1 MKHLFSADVSLGRNS
16 LGHLSIQEGRSMYMK
31 YPLPYVC
38 ESLSLSVSQ
47 SPSQAG
53 ACSPPQVQC
62 AHTHMCTTLPRHL
75 RLIQELLTEP
85 STHIHLP
92 QAHLPSQNIPSAG
105 TYHWRKEGRPP
116 SSCLSVSLSW
126 RIPLL
131 PHPTRPQ
138 HTPWLC
144 SAFPWIHLSSTSWD
158 HFIQSQFSLSVGWDW
173 NPKLWISFHILPHLL
188 GFTWWTRWAAFLSFV
203 RKHPKPH
210 LSFFPSKPSDL
221 LLRRSSQD
229 DISQSK
235 GAGYIWPPGVKWDRT
250 VLRPN
255 IFCVLEQITAAH

>member
-116 SSCLSVSLSW
+116 LLLPLRLSVLENSFAPPPHPPPTHTMAVLSLSLDPPELHKL
-126 RIPLL
+126 R
-131 PHPTRPQ
+131 
-138 HTPWLC
+138 
-144 SAFPWIHLSSTSWD
+144 
-158 HFIQSQFSLSVGWDW
+158 SLY
-173 NPKLWISFHILPHLL
+173 
-188 GFTWWTRWAAFLSFV
+188 
-203 RKHPKPH
+203 
-210 LSFFPSKPSDL
+210 SKPVQPICRMGLESQTLDL
-221 LLRRSSQD
+221 FPYSASLTGIYMVNQMGCFPVFCE
-229 DISQSK
+229 K
-235 GAGYIWPPGVKWDRT
+235 TPKTPF
-250 VLRPN
+250 
-255 IFCVLEQITAAH
+255 IFLPLKAFWFITQKEFSRWHQPVQGSRVHMASRGQMG